1 MLVLSRKLGETIV
14 IDGNIKVEIVQVDGQ
29 RVRLG
34 ITAPRDVPIRRS
46 ELAPQTPIGE
56 ARAEVPEA
64 EVPEEV
70 SAHS

>member
-46 ELAPQTPIGE
+46 ELAPQAPGGE
-56 ARAEVPEA
+56 VRAEVPEEA
-64 EVPEEV
+64 T
-70 SAHS
+70 AHS